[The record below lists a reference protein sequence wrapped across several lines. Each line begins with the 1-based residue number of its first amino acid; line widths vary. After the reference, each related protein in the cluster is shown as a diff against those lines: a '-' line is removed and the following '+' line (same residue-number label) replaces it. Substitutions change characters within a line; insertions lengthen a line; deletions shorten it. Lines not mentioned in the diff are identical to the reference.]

1 MSNRAVAESYF
12 ANISRNL
19 DMALAA
25 FAPGAEFVAPIGPV
39 PFPDGVR
46 MMLQGY
52 NMAFPG
58 HAFEVKRW
66 IEDGDTLVAEGTWV
80 GRHTGTMLM
89 PGAPP
94 VPATG
99 MTVRAPFVTILQM
112 KNGKIASHRAYWD
125 LAGFMGQL
133 GIAPRL

>member
-1 MSNRAVAESYF
+1 MSNRAVVEKYF
-12 ANISRNL
+12 ANMATNL
-19 DMALAA
+19 EEALAQ
-25 FAPGAEFVAPIGPV
+25 FAPGAEFVAPVGQV

-46 MMLQGY
+46 MMLMAY
-52 NMAFPG
+52 NAAFPG
-58 HAFEVKRW
+58 NRFEVRTW
-66 IEDGDTLVAEGTWV
+66 IEEGDNLVAEGTWI
-80 GRHTGTMLM
+80 GTHRGPMLM

-94 VPATG
+94 VPPTG
-99 MTVRAPFVTILQM
+99 MAVRAPFVTIFRM